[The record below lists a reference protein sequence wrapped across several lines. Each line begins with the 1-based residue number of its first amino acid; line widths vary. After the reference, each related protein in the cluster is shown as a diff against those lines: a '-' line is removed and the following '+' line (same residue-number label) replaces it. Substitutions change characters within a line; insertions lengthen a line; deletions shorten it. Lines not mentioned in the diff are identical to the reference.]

1 MLARDIMTSQVISVP
16 PSTPVQEVADLL
28 AEYRISGVPVV
39 NDEGRLMGLV
49 TEADL
54 ISKLGATAS
63 DIMSSRVVT
72 ANETTPVDEIAQIL
86 TSNRYK
92 RLPVVRDEKV
102 VGIVSRADIVR
113 MMASRWACDVCG
125 AIQHGRMPIVCQSCG
140 ADGSHFERELDPRPE
155 VTQHQ

>member
-1 MLARDIMTSQVISVP
+1 MLARDIMTSHVISVSP
-16 PSTPVQEVADLL
+16 TAAIREVADLL

-39 NDEGRLMGLV
+39 DEQGQLLGVV

-54 ISKLGATAS
+54 ISKQGKTAT
-63 DIMSSRVVT
+63 DIMSARVVT
-72 ANETTPVDEIAQIL
+72 VHEATPVDEIAQIL
-86 TSNRYK
+86 TSNRFK
-92 RLPVVRDEKV
+92 RVPVMRDDKL

-113 MMASRWACDVCG
+113 MMASRWACSVCG
-125 AIQHGRMPIVCQSCG
+125 AIQHGRRPDACPTCG